1 ASGNEEDEV
10 GDEENDTICFQGRP
24 RKQSQMS
31 TVAPLPEPV
40 AVPEPELPTPVTND
54 SQQSLPATPQMVAA
68 DFRSDFL
75 PQAAVPLSSSPPT
88 SPPPPQAQAQQ
99 QPQLRNHTE
108 PLLAQLH
115 LSQARGWGG
124 GVPVQLPAGDAP
136 GEWGRQQTETTRV
149 MMDRMALQT
158 SNDDSAA
165 SYEQS
170 VLALIDS
177 ELDEFV
183 SPAVA
188 SSYPRGLPPRPGA
201 IGSQR
206 VPAAPAMRSNYTAGL
221 SSSGTAPDGSVGAA
235 GNQWP
240 VFNWSSAPTTAPVSP
255 DIRSLGPLLPYSM
268 AASILSSP
276 QTTAKNL
283 GPWSTADA
291 SPSSSCSSD
300 HAAGANGGWDSLLT
314 HSGHST
320 PADVSNQG
328 TNAAASLHMVMST
341 PAMDSRPANIYS
353 AYSMSPRITA
363 ALSADQPPPLNASL
377 SNSSNLSSVAAS
389 LSYPWAMM
397 ATGNNPANGGSAVA
411 AALSNSSS
419 ASNIQSLPL
428 QQTYEW
434 CS

>member
-1 ASGNEEDEV
+1 
-10 GDEENDTICFQGRP
+10 
-24 RKQSQMS
+24 
-31 TVAPLPEPV
+31 
-40 AVPEPELPTPVTND
+40 
-54 SQQSLPATPQMVAA
+54 
-68 DFRSDFL
+68 
-75 PQAAVPLSSSPPT
+75 
-88 SPPPPQAQAQQ
+88 
-99 QPQLRNHTE
+99 
-108 PLLAQLH
+108 
-115 LSQARGWGG
+115 
-124 GVPVQLPAGDAP
+124 
-136 GEWGRQQTETTRV
+136 TTRV

-183 SPAVA
+183 SPVVA

-240 VFNWSSAPTTAPVSP
+240 VFNRSSAPTTAPVSP
-255 DIRSLGPLLPYSM
+255 DIRGLGPQQPYSM

-276 QTTAKNL
+276 QTTTKNL

-314 HSGHST
+314 HSGHNTRPYNQPLQMSA
-320 PADVSNQG
+320 PQQSAAMNAWQQYQQENHRKAALQQQLDQQQKIQMHLQQQLFYQQQQQWLLLQQQHQHLRAADVSNQG

-397 ATGNNPANGGSAVA
+397 ATGNNPANGGNAVA